1 MDDSTAKFGMFF
13 LKAPPNSADL
23 LPNDDLVRQLREQG
37 KGGQSHAAPRSG
49 LLGMIDEVRRMAEPF
64 VPGGQATAISDQDEV
79 HPDVLLLDKSMRVYG
94 PNDPDN
100 PANQQGDTG
109 TSDDNKPAPPV
120 SGGGGQPTQAGSP
133 TPAVLPVQ
141 SEPSVGGAGN
151 VPPVPTFATTRPV
164 ASDPAPPVP
173 PAATVRS
180 ESSIFGGDPTKASPI
195 WQGPPAAPAT
205 PASTVAAVAQKKL
218 AWRLLNLRT
227 MAFAVP
233 LVVLLVVII
242 GASIFTKY
250 DQRQSATSAPALVG
264 NAAKWLGVLDEYIG
278 PTVQRVTVLEREAAQ
293 FGEQLAAQQRQIDLL
308 GGKITQVEGYS
319 ASAPSPVSADDVLAE
334 LRRRRA
340 QKKN

>member
-13 LKAPPNSADL
+13 LKAPANSADL

-64 VPGGQATAISDQDEV
+64 VPGGQAAAISDQDKV
-79 HPDVLLLDKSMRVYG
+79 HPDDLILDNTMLVN
-94 PNDPDN
+94 PDDPTN
-100 PANQQGDTG
+100 PDKL
-109 TSDDNKPAPPV
+109 SPPPGV
-120 SGGGGQPTQAGSP
+120 PH
-133 TPAVLPVQ
+133 VQ
-141 SEPSVGGAGN
+141 SAPSVGGAGN

-164 ASDPAPPVP
+164 APDPAPPVP

-233 LVVLLVVII
+233 LVVLLVVMVGVFIY
-242 GASIFTKY
+242 TKDNQY
-250 DQRQSATSAPALVG
+250 QSTAVVAPLPAEPRLVG
-264 NAAKWLGVLDEYIG
+264 AADKLANGLHQHVEGV
-278 PTVQRVTVLEREAAQ
+278 VAQRTADLRAKV
-293 FGEQLAAQQRQIDLL
+293 AAQQEQINVLTNQTAQLQAQLNEVSSNNAALQRQTIDSAEVLRRLQEL
-308 GGKITQVEGYS
+308 GGYVPPGS
-319 ASAPSPVSADDVLAE
+319 
-334 LRRRRA
+334 
-340 QKKN
+340 